1 MLKFIKSFF
10 GKKEVPA
17 EAPYKVEAPTQ
28 TYESLK
34 PSVADQA
41 VEAVVASVAP
51 AKKVPAK
58 KTSGKKPAAKKPAS
72 KKPAPKA
79 VVKKA
84 NASK

>member
-10 GKKEVPA
+10 SKAEAPA
-17 EAPYKVEAPTQ
+17 EAPYKVEVTQ

-34 PSVADQA
+34 PSVADKA

-51 AKKVPAK
+51 AKKAPAK
-58 KTSGKKPAAKKPAS
+58 KTAAKKPAT

-84 NASK
+84 TVSK